1 MKNMDKIINDAIE
14 KLLGETT
21 DGITKGTALAEEVKK
36 AGDEAI
42 DKLQGVIDSFPKS
55 EEETMK
61 ASKRQ
66 ETAAAVPNLV
76 QVMEEVQRLSKELEE
91 LKLPERFQELE
102 DGRAQMASHQDEVRQ
117 EIQDL
122 TEQERDVAAQIRQ
135 LQGNIDQ
142 KLQTIVEK
150 QVQFQEQLTAQQAQT
165 GEYQKKLQEKLTMT
179 VAVAAIVIIA
189 AGVIMKLM

>member
-102 DGRAQMASHQDEVRQ
+102 DGRAQMASHQEEVRQ

>member
-1 MKNMDKIINDAIE
+1 MKK
-14 KLLGETT
+14 
-21 DGITKGTALAEEVKK
+21 V
-36 AGDEAI
+36 GDEAI

-55 EEETMK
+55 EENTVK
-61 ASKRQ
+61 ASQRQ

-122 TEQERDVAAQIRQ
+122 TEQERDVAAQIQQ

-142 KLQTIVEK
+142 KLQAIMEK
-150 QVQFQEQLTAQQAQT
+150 QAQLQEQLTAQQARA

-189 AGVIMKLM
+189 AGGIMKLM

>member
-21 DGITKGTALAEEVKK
+21 DGITKGAAIAEEVKK
-36 AGDEAI
+36 VGDEAI

-150 QVQFQEQLTAQQAQT
+150 QAQFQEQLTAQPAQA

-179 VAVAAIVIIA
+179 VAVAAIVIIVS
-189 AGVIMKLM
+189 GIIMKLM

>member
-21 DGITKGTALAEEVKK
+21 DGITKGAAIAEEVKK
-36 AGDEAI
+36 VGDEAI

-66 ETAAAVPNLV
+66 ETSAAVPNLV

-122 TEQERDVAAQIRQ
+122 TEQERDVAAQLQQ

-142 KLQTIVEK
+142 KLQAIMEK
-150 QVQFQEQLTAQQAQT
+150 QAQFQEQLTAQQAQA

-179 VAVAAIVIIA
+179 VAVAAIVIIVS
-189 AGVIMKLM
+189 GIIMKLM

>member
-42 DKLQGVIDSFPKS
+42 DKLQGVIGSFPKS

-150 QVQFQEQLTAQQAQT
+150 QAQFQEQLTAQQAQA
-165 GEYQKKLQEKLTMT
+165 GEFQKKLQEKLTMT
-179 VAVAAIVIIA
+179 VAAAAIVIIVS
-189 AGVIMKLM
+189 GIIMKLM